1 MKFIYQART
10 KSGEVKTGALQ
21 AASMQAATEILQRDD
36 LFITYLKKSE
46 RNFMKELRFF
56 EGVSGKDIA
65 VFSRQLAVMFQ
76 ANVPLVESLR
86 IIGAQLP
93 NQSFREKILKISQ
106 IVEAGSPL
114 SAALAKY
121 PDIFSPFFVA
131 MVNAGEVSGNLSE
144 QFNYMAD
151 YLEKQYYL
159 GGKIKGAMVYPAVI
173 LTVMVAVLFL
183 LAYFVLP
190 NLTEMLV
197 SSGAELPLL
206 TKIVINFSD
215 FLRGSGGA
223 MVLIAM
229 AGAAVLIGRFART
242 KTGTEFF
249 DNFFLRVPILKGL
262 LRMLYV
268 SRFADNLSTLIVGGI
283 PITRALEITGM
294 IVGNVVYKD
303 AISKTSEGV
312 RKGQT
317 ISSVLFG
324 YPDLFPAMFCQMI
337 LVGEQT
343 GSLDK
348 SLLVMVKF
356 YEKETD
362 RAIDSMLLLIEP
374 VMIIVLGLLV
384 GGVVAA
390 VMIPLYS
397 SMGAA

>member
-1 MKFIYQART
+1 
-10 KSGEVKTGALQ
+10 
-21 AASMQAATEILQRDD
+21 
-36 LFITYLKKSE
+36 
-46 RNFMKELRFF
+46 
-56 EGVSGKDIA
+56 
-65 VFSRQLAVMFQ
+65 MFQ